1 MIQSAFSRI
10 SSYEN
15 SIDVWNG
22 VRGGGDHEGICEQEC
37 SLTHDSKVFWKWYV
51 VIYVLC
57 YEFIK
62 SRSVTLALGVCYC
75 YRQNISTLYLYIPL
89 PYVPVGHT
97 KGANIWKTH
106 QKCVKDATFYFR
118 QDLCLRSW
126 IGFVHL
132 LKTEC

>member
-1 MIQSAFSRI
+1 MFFICMKIAFLLQIKIFSANYGFGILLDALSHKIMIQSAFSRT

-22 VRGGGDHEGICEQEC
+22 WVRGDHEGICEQEF

-62 SRSVTLALGVCYC
+62 SRSATLALGVCYC
-75 YRQNISTLYLYIPL
+75 YRQNMRTLYL
-89 PYVPVGHT
+89 
-97 KGANIWKTH
+97 
-106 QKCVKDATFYFR
+106 
-118 QDLCLRSW
+118 
-126 IGFVHL
+126 
-132 LKTEC
+132 